1 MGMTEQAHAD
11 RADRKVIEHA
21 AAALRSAAIRDEY
34 AGLTAKHLAFALALV
49 LDELRLH
56 LRALPADLRR
66 QAVQTARANHRGLAR
81 LDAVAAVLGAQHA
94 AFLGQ

>member
-11 RADRKVIEHA
+11 RADCKVIEDGA
-21 AAALRSAAIRDEY
+21 AGLRAQAIRAEY

-49 LDELRLH
+49 LDEPSVAPARPPRRRPPAS
-56 LRALPADLRR
+56 RADVSGA
-66 QAVQTARANHRGLAR
+66 HRGLVR